1 MEGKGGA
8 RIIKRYRNRKLY
20 DPAARRYVTLEELGA
35 WVAAGQEVEVQ
46 DQESGQDTT
55 ALTLAQIMLEGIRQ
69 STARIPRQVLAR
81 VIRLGSG
88 VGAGLD
94 WAPEEAAA
102 RAREE
107 AEKIVGGLLTRGRL
121 TLEEALALRHEIS
134 QAVHRIVAE
143 AQAGIESRIRS
154 LLERAVPGTASP
166 SLHALK
172 GRLEALETTLGKPRA
187 RKRGPRDK
195 NRKPRTARTR
205 PAAGT
210 AAPRT

>member
-8 RIIKRYRNRKLY
+8 RLIKRYRNRKLY
-20 DPAARRYVTLEELGA
+20 DPATRRYVTLEELGA
-35 WVAAGQEVEVQ
+35 WVAAGQEVQVQ
-46 DQESGQDTT
+46 DQKSGQDTT
-55 ALTLAQIMLEGIRQ
+55 SLTLAQVMLEAIKQ

-121 TLEEALALRHEIS
+121 TLEEALTLRHEITE
-134 QAVHRIVAE
+134 AVHRIVAE
-143 AQAGIESRIRS
+143 AQTGIESRIRS
-154 LLERAVPGTASP
+154 LLERAVPGRANP

-172 GRLEALETTLGKPRA
+172 SRLEAFETTLEKPPA
-187 RKRGPRDK
+187 RKRGPHDK
-195 NRKPRTARTR
+195 NKKQRTARTR
-205 PAAGT
+205 SPAGT
-210 AAPRT
+210 AAQRT

>member
-1 MEGKGGA
+1 MEGNAGP

-20 DPAARRYVTLEELGA
+20 DPATRRYVTLEELGA

-46 DQESGQDTT
+46 DQKSGQDTT

-88 VGAGLD
+88 VGTGLD

-121 TLEEALALRHEIS
+121 TLEEALTLRHEIS

-143 AQAGIESRIRS
+143 AQTGIESRIRS
-154 LLERAVPGTASP
+154 LLERAVPGRASP

-172 GRLEALETTLGKPRA
+172 GRLEALDTTLGSPRV
-187 RKRGPRDK
+187 RKRGPHDK
-195 NRKPRTARTR
+195 NRKQRTARTR
-205 PAAGT
+205 PAPGT